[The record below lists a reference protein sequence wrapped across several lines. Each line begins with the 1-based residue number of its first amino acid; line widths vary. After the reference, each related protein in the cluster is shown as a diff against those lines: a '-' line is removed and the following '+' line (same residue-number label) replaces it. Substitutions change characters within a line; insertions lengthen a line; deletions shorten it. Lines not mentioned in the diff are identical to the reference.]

1 MWMGANDIWSEG
13 QFKWVSNG
21 QRLVFTDWYSGEPN
35 NSGPS
40 KNEDCVH
47 MKKRS
52 GGKTE
57 YKWNDVTCA
66 DSNHYICE
74 K

>member
-1 MWMGANDIWSEG
+1 MWMGANDIRSEG

-21 QRLVFTDWYSGEPN
+21 QGLVFTDWYRLEPN
-35 NSGPS
+35 NAD
-40 KNEDCVH
+40 KNEDCVQ
-47 MKKRS
+47 MRKTL

-57 YKWNDVTCA
+57 YKWNDLACA